1 MRMQARFEITE
12 GLGDLLDNYK
22 QQLRNENPTLLALDR
37 ARLEAW
43 KEREK
48 EGFYLRPLLHAYF
61 HWNPV
66 VHHELPGAGL
76 GNITKRVSRDGFS
89 LSANKC
95 IQRTR
100 REHEDLLSEFASILS
115 GVEQTLKATGMLV
128 RRLSDVE
135 IFLEL
140 KRALNPLLRDPIPL
154 RRPESS
160 LRYQSAR
167 DQVVNTNIEH
177 EEETYI
183 RVGGLLHS
191 FVTLKDLPD
200 ATFPGIL
207 RDLVGLDFP
216 ITVNTEVTI
225 PDQASMIKHYKS
237 RLKKMQAAQ
246 RDSHGNVR
254 IDVDAQV
261 AQRQLMETLEQLIS
275 SSLKTCRTSM
285 IIGVRTSQPVQ
296 SHRDLAEQERVLA
309 DRRHKVLYTV
319 MQMNGSRG
327 LQEDLAKRRLFI
339 AGLPGMGE
347 ENQRENDCLTLH
359 AADLL
364 PVETSWRGMPQAPL
378 ILLETPHRQLVPF
391 SPWDASLADA
401 NLLIMAAS
409 GGGKT
414 FMAMLFLLMMARIK
428 PLISILERGDS
439 YRPLVELMGGRCI
452 DVDLEGSITLNP
464 WDLPPGSGTPGK
476 DKIAFLKNLTR
487 HMIGDSPN
495 SDKVERDGRS
505 YQFALEYE
513 RSPKTPEKYAR
524 VRQVLE
530 KESHV
535 DCIVYVLPVYPLLS
549 YVATFFERCSKPVY
563 FGLSDDFRKNA
574 LDAVVMDSRRL
585 RSVPLCAV
593 LDANSRRGLVGSS

>member
-1 MRMQARFEITE
+1 MPTTIEQRERSLHQPAFSELLPVRDILHDVIVRTTGAFVAGYELSGINSYYHNDEGRNRTKVALEALIRSLPERSMRMQARFEITE
-12 GLGDLLDNYK
+12 GLGDLLDSYK

-43 KEREK
+43 KERER

-115 GVEQTLKATGMLV
+115 GVEQTLKATGMMV

-225 PDQASMIKHYKS
+225 PDQAAMIKHYKS

-285 IIGVRTSQPVQ
+285 VIGVRTSQPVQ

-339 AGLPGMGE
+339 GGTSRYGRREPARDTIAYAACGRSAAGRDSLAG
-347 ENQRENDCLTLH
+347 NATV
-359 AADLL
+359 AADSCLRR
-364 PVETSWRGMPQAPL
+364 PTGNSCRS
-378 ILLETPHRQLVPF
+378 R
-391 SPWDASLADA
+391 PWIASLADA
-401 NLLIMAAS
+401 NLLIMAAI
-409 GGGKT
+409 
-414 FMAMLFLLMMARIK
+414 RW
-428 PLISILERGDS
+428 RQ
-439 YRPLVELMGGRCI
+439 
-452 DVDLEGSITLNP
+452 DLYG
-464 WDLPPGSGTPGK
+464 
-476 DKIAFLKNLTR
+476 A
-487 HMIGDSPN
+487 
-495 SDKVERDGRS
+495 
-505 YQFALEYE
+505 
-513 RSPKTPEKYAR
+513 
-524 VRQVLE
+524 
-530 KESHV
+530 
-535 DCIVYVLPVYPLLS
+535 C
-549 YVATFFERCSKPVY
+549 CS
-563 FGLSDDFRKNA
+563 
-574 LDAVVMDSRRL
+574 
-585 RSVPLCAV
+585 C
-593 LDANSRRGLVGSS
+593 